1 MKEDWLTELS
11 RSFST
16 LILKC
21 LRLSAISQIDK
32 QISRYFLGAYL
43 WGESTNS
50 CFSHPSLKIPYFG
63 MAPTVLLYLSKRI
76 ETRAIQNHSEAGRYL
91 LSIQH
96 ILCHSSPFLI
106 FMVGRNVVD
115 IKFLSENNKYQS
127 WDLWK
132 WQQLCIYSWHV
143 LWPQVTG
150 LPFKKLFSK
159 MESFSPV
166 ACCPLQY
173 FKVKLCTTERPKGS
187 STISL

>member
-1 MKEDWLTELS
+1 MKEDCLTELS

-16 LILKC
+16 LILKY

-32 QISRYFLGAYL
+32 QISPYFLGAYL
-43 WGESTNS
+43 WGESVNS
-50 CFSHPSLKIPYFG
+50 CFSHPSVKIPYFG
-63 MAPTVLLYLSKRI
+63 MAPIVLLYLSKTI
-76 ETRAIQNHSEAGRYL
+76 ETRAIQNHSEAERYL
-91 LSIQH
+91 LSVQH
-96 ILCHSSPFLI
+96 ILCYSSSFLI
-106 FMVGRNVVD
+106 FTAGRNAVD
-115 IKFLSENNKYQS
+115 TKFLSESNKYRS

-132 WQQLCIYSWHV
+132 WQQFCISGWHV
-143 LWPQVTG
+143 LRSQVTG

-173 FKVKLCTTERPKGS
+173 FKVKLCTTERPEGS